1 MACTLLTVLYC
12 KFALYE
18 RVVEWLVHCLL
29 CCIVSLLCMS
39 EWLVH
44 CLLCRIVSLL
54 CMSEWLSGL
63 YIAYCAVL

>member
-1 MACTLLTVLYC
+1 MACTLLAVLYC

-18 RVVEWLVHCLL
+18 RVAEWLAHCFL
-29 CCIVSLLCMS
+29 CC
-39 EWLVH
+39 
-44 CLLCRIVSLL
+44 IVSLL